1 MTFYDI
7 YYQLNFSISISKR
20 YSGLRSCKGV
30 GDRVAFDEFGF
41 VTVSSLLT
49 RLFFILAVVVDVFLV
64 DDLFSGTTVVVGAVV
79 IIKSSSFQCLKKFEI
94 LISHMLENEWM
105 LFVVQHIL
113 SRVIALHREGRCF
126 TWWKSCALL
135 TSEISENTFEIFIMI
150 LEVW

>member
-7 YYQLNFSISISKR
+7 NYQLNFSISISKR
-20 YSGLRSCKGV
+20 NSGLRSCKGV

-94 LISHMLENEWM
+94 LISHMLENE
-105 LFVVQHIL
+105 
-113 SRVIALHREGRCF
+113 
-126 TWWKSCALL
+126 
-135 TSEISENTFEIFIMI
+135 
-150 LEVW
+150 